1 MDAGIAAVLGAAVGT
16 LGTVATGWTS
26 RSVAKMQMRVDS
38 MRERRDPRRSSYES
52 FASAAVALHT
62 HLEPW
67 ITFGRHL
74 ERKAPADAEPWDGV
88 VYVSQQS
95 FKDGYVQRA
104 VELADEVSRYG
115 RHVILDGPAGL
126 EPSVTKV
133 SDTAGT
139 LVSLFRIMQTLHQVA
154 DAEGRSAMAY
164 NTSQLP
170 DQLKSLEQN
179 VRTFLLQAG
188 AALDD

>member
-38 MRERRDPRRSSYES
+38 MRERREPRRSSYES

-74 ERKAPADAEPWDGV
+74 ERKTPAGTQSWDGV
-88 VYVSQQS
+88 VYVNQKS
-95 FKDGYVQRA
+95 FKDGYVPRA

-115 RHVILDGPAGL
+115 RHVILDGPADL

-133 SDTAGT
+133 IELAGA

-154 DAEGRSAMAY
+154 DAEGRSATAY

-170 DQLKSLEQN
+170 DQLKSLEQG

-188 AALDD
+188 ATLDD